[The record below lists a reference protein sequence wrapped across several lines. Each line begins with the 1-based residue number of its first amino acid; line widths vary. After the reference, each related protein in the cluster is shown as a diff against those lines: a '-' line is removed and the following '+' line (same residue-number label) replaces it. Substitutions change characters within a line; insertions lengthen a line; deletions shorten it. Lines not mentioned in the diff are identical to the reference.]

1 MTDITPIIEAVVTLI
16 VALISAFVIPYIKQ
30 KTNKT
35 QQEEI
40 AAWVKIA
47 VTAAEQIY
55 VGSGRGEEKKA
66 YVVEW
71 LKTRNLKVDE
81 KKLDALIES
90 AVYQLSSFLG

>member
-55 VGSGRGEEKKA
+55 TGSGRGAEKKA

-71 LKTRNLKVDE
+71 LKARNLKVDE